1 MPISVTTAK
10 RRCSAMPS
18 ESSPNSTRW
27 WLVLGLCVKD
37 LRHDWRVS
45 SALALSIVSVVTP
58 LLLLFGLKTGVVET
72 LREILLKDPRN
83 LEVIIFENTRLPKAW
98 FDKRR
103 SESELVRF
111 VIPRTRTL
119 NTMIDVENQDNYLL
133 KHVELLPTASGDP
146 LLPVG
151 LLPPK
156 YLMDILLTHAAAAQ
170 LDVEQGGTVKV
181 WLKRKLDG
189 TDQREALQLHVVG
202 IVPEAAF
209 ARPALFVTLDFLEA
223 LEDFRDGYAV
233 PSLYFDQGPS
243 SPTVLVLTV
252 DEARLFGMVSRNVTP
267 DSMGGLSCDMMK
279 VEGGLASD
287 QVLFSRMETKQ
298 WLWLDSFT
306 TSSQN
311 GFASPFAAPPQ
322 NKPKPSVFQGR
333 TRTEPRTSYAGAR
346 LYAQNPEDVAQLAD
360 SLRASGIE
368 VRTRGEDIARL
379 QAADRLLGRVL
390 GLIALIALLGG
401 YLAFGGAIWISIER
415 KRTALA
421 LLRLIGLSGNQII
434 GFCLQQAVMLGVF
447 AFAVSFLLYWFGQ
460 MALNRYGSS
469 LFIKLLQADAQGI
482 LLCQLH
488 LREGLI
494 AAAATLLFTI
504 IASLLG
510 VLHAKSFQPAE
521 CLREV

>member
-18 ESSPNSTRW
+18 ESSPSCARW
-27 WLVLGLCVKD
+27 WLVFSLCIKD

-45 SALALSIVSVVTP
+45 SALTLSIVSVVTP

-98 FDKRR
+98 FDTRR

-151 LLPPK
+151 LLPPI

-189 TDQREALQLHVVG
+189 IDQREALQLNVVG

-233 PSLYFDQGPS
+233 PALYVGQTPS
-243 SPTVLVLTV
+243 SPSVLVLTSY
-252 DEARLFGMVSRNVTP
+252 EAGLFGVDSRNLTLAPV
-267 DSMGGLSCDMMK
+267 GGLSCQGMP
-279 VEGGLASD
+279 VEDGLAGD
-287 QVLFSRMETKQ
+287 QVLFPCLETKR
-298 WLWLDSFT
+298 WIWLDSFEIAL
-306 TSSQN
+306 QN
-311 GFASPFAAPPQ
+311 GITTPFAAPLR
-322 NKPKPSVFQGR
+322 NEPKPLVLQGR
-333 TRTEPRTSYAGAR
+333 RRTEPRTSYAGAR
-346 LYAQNPEDVAQLAD
+346 LYAQNPEDVVKLAD
-360 SLRASGIE
+360 SLRTSGIE

-379 QAADRLLGRVL
+379 QAADHLLGRVL

-415 KRTALA
+415 KRTTLA

-434 GFCLQQAVMLGVF
+434 GFCLQQAVLLGVF
-447 AFAVSFLLYWFGQ
+447 AFAVSFILYWLGQ

-469 LFIKLLQADAQGI
+469 LFIKLLQADAQGV